1 MLPSGVF
8 AWSGVLCAALCLFAV
23 LSPVVLVFAQTP
35 PAPES
40 PGGAQ
45 AGPAPGSS
53 SVISEYWRTLY
64 GPGVLEA
71 TPPLEQVP
79 GPSQTAATPGP
90 VRDFLD
96 HLIFSLGATYTH
108 NIVEFTGRPT
118 STFVIDNRPPFTVTP
133 RGFSFPRVFKSDD
146 DQFYSYL
153 TLGTRGWGDPHL
165 NTYFSMIY
173 RQELGGLIAGSPFQ
187 STLDTFDHGRR
198 TQVLNAYAEWIGL
211 GSGLL
216 SHASIRAGRQFVFD
230 TTPDLIGSPV
240 IDGAT
245 LSYRDPKLELAVFAG
260 RRVNFFGDNETD
272 IAYGGTVTYNF
283 LPRTSANVNYIALP
297 GVHRYAF
304 NLTHQIG
311 EIHTGSYLTFR
322 NEHPLQLGLRA
333 WYAPVN
339 NPWTIRGTLYRQL
352 TDEDFVFDMFAD
364 REPASSDQER
374 IRRLLLGRIRPAT
387 QLTLDADRRMNSW
400 LTLGAGIAG
409 RWVDGGEAPFDN
421 SFEQVAVRATVSPGT
436 QWDILFGYRF
446 RHVER
451 SSVSQAA
458 KAFFF
463 DDISHAGETAYHEI
477 SGEIYYRLG
486 ASVRVRLGGYF
497 GLFDSRDRLYQVN
510 EIITAGGYLR
520 TQYHINRMLDVRF
533 DYGIDRGNPE
543 FNPDVKRQHTLRVG
557 FDVHY

>member
-133 RGFSFPRVFKSDD
+133 QGFSFPRVFKSDD

-187 STLDTFDHGRR
+187 STLDTFDHG
-198 TQVLNAYAEWIGL
+198 
-211 GSGLL
+211 
-216 SHASIRAGRQFVFD
+216 
-230 TTPDLIGSPV
+230 
-240 IDGAT
+240 
-245 LSYRDPKLELAVFAG
+245 
-260 RRVNFFGDNETD
+260 
-272 IAYGGTVTYNF
+272 
-283 LPRTSANVNYIALP
+283 
-297 GVHRYAF
+297 
-304 NLTHQIG
+304 
-311 EIHTGSYLTFR
+311 
-322 NEHPLQLGLRA
+322 
-333 WYAPVN
+333 
-339 NPWTIRGTLYRQL
+339 
-352 TDEDFVFDMFAD
+352 D
-364 REPASSDQER
+364 RK
-374 IRRLLLGRIRPAT
+374 
-387 QLTLDADRRMNSW
+387 
-400 LTLGAGIAG
+400 
-409 RWVDGGEAPFDN
+409 
-421 SFEQVAVRATVSPGT
+421 
-436 QWDILFGYRF
+436 
-446 RHVER
+446 
-451 SSVSQAA
+451 SV
-458 KAFFF
+458 
-463 DDISHAGETAYHEI
+463 
-477 SGEIYYRLG
+477 
-486 ASVRVRLGGYF
+486 V
-497 GLFDSRDRLYQVN
+497 
-510 EIITAGGYLR
+510 
-520 TQYHINRMLDVRF
+520 
-533 DYGIDRGNPE
+533 
-543 FNPDVKRQHTLRVG
+543 
-557 FDVHY
+557 